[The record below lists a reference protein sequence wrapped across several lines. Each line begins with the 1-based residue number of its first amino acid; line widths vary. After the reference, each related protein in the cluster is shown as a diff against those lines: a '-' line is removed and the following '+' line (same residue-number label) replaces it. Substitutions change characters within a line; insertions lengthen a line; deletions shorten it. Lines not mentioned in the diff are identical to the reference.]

1 MAMNRLIIMG
11 DGLLIGAENLRP
23 DLVVLKDNEINI
35 FDVTVAL
42 DVAHALDSPLENTL
56 EVF

>member
-1 MAMNRLIIMG
+1 MNRLTIMG
-11 DGLLIGAENLRP
+11 NGLLIGAKNLRT
-23 DLVVLKDNEINI
+23 DLVVRKDNEINI

-42 DVAHALDSPLENTL
+42 DVAHALDSPLENSL

>member
-1 MAMNRLIIMG
+1 MNRLIIMG
-11 DGLLIGAENLRP
+11 DGLLIGAENLCL
-23 DLVVLKDNEINI
+23 DLVVRKNNEINI

-42 DVAHALDSPLENTL
+42 DVAHALDSPLENPL